1 MAVWDRTCFVAV
13 LSSRGIIRFMS
24 KATLSM
30 TQTGKH
36 ETMSQERKNS
46 TFEIDTGK
54 ISMTL
59 PRLFAIMI
67 GAITICV
74 GGVTV
79 AANAATTADVDA
91 IMEKHSKAPH
101 HVQGKAVSAPADIVP
116 IVEGNQRA
124 VATIKASMKD
134 LHTKADKG
142 ATQMHKINARL
153 EFLIEREL
161 GAAQGDSGARQT
173 IRRAARKVRARAPHL
188 VHAGDYDDPL
198 AGL

>member
-1 MAVWDRTCFVAV
+1 
-13 LSSRGIIRFMS
+13 MS
-24 KATLSM
+24 KATLSV
-30 TQTGKH
+30 TQTGKQ
-36 ETMSQERKNS
+36 TAMQPERKDS

-59 PRLFAIMI
+59 PRLFAIMV

-79 AANAATTADVDA
+79 AANAATTADVEA
-91 IMEKHSKAPH
+91 IMVTHSQAPH

-116 IVEGNQRA
+116 AVEANTRA
-124 VATIKASMKD
+124 VATIKASVKD
-134 LHTKADKG
+134 LHTKADDG
-142 ATQMHKINARL
+142 AKQMHYINARL
-153 EFLIEREL
+153 EFLVEREL

-173 IRRAARKVRARAPHL
+173 IRRAARKVRARTLHQ
-188 VHAGDYDDPL
+188 VHNGEDDPL